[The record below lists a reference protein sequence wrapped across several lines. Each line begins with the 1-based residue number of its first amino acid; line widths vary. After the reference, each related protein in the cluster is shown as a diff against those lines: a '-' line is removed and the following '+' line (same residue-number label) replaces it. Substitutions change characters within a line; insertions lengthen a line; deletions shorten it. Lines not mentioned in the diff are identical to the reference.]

1 MQKLQA
7 VNTGFAQTSL
17 ADELLQPSAPSSQQ
31 QQQQQQQQDFE
42 ELIDLS
48 LVDNKSVQLQSKDSA
63 LTEDL
68 LNSNNVEEEKPTPLI
83 AFEENPTIRQDNVP
97 GN

>member
-31 QQQQQQQQDFE
+31 QQQQQQQQDFV